1 VTEAIP
7 ILMYHS
13 VADGAAARFL
23 PWTVS
28 PRRFAEHMALVDAL
42 GYTPIT
48 VSQMVKAMDGGAEPL
63 PSRPIV
69 LTFDD
74 GFQDFYTAALPV
86 LRAHR
91 FAATL
96 YVVSG
101 CVEGTS
107 RWLTDEGEGNRPM
120 LTWSQLRQIADAGVE
135 CGAHSHTHPQL
146 DVVSRDRAQ
155 SEIVRSRRELEER
168 LGRAVQSFAYPHGYH
183 DGTVR
188 RFVEEAGYSSA
199 CGVKHV
205 HSSLTDDRFS
215 LGRVI
220 VRRDDDDARLLQM
233 LRPGGLPIAPRSER
247 LQTKGWR
254 LARRTAALVQRRPRA
269 VPSAHAWNPRPHVHD
284 GRAV

>member
-1 VTEAIP
+1 MTEAIP

-13 VADGAAARFL
+13 VADGAAARSL

-28 PRRFAEHMALVDAL
+28 PRRFAEHMALVDTL

-107 RWLTDEGEGNRPM
+107 RWLTDEGEGDRPM
-120 LTWSQLRQIADAGVE
+120 LTWSQLREIADARGGVRRPQPHPSPARRGLTRP
-135 CGAHSHTHPQL
+135 GA
-146 DVVSRDRAQ
+146 VRDRALPP
-155 SEIVRSRRELEER
+155 RARGR

-183 DGTVR
+183 DGR
-188 RFVEEAGYSSA
+188 SAG
-199 CGVKHV
+199 
-205 HSSLTDDRFS
+205 SLR
-215 LGRVI
+215 
-220 VRRDDDDARLLQM
+220 
-233 LRPGGLPIAPRSER
+233 
-247 LQTKGWR
+247 R
-254 LARRTAALVQRRPRA
+254 LAI
-269 VPSAHAWNPRPHVHD
+269 PRPAASSTST
-284 GRAV
+284 AV